1 MQEDRKLIVKLEPQ
15 SLSVQEWEILSTP
28 MDLAL
33 RNGVPFADKT
43 TKYRDDLLM
52 LMLYSAGLKHTL
64 SLLPLES
71 LELLR
76 EELKEDWREVM
87 AVADQL
93 SRERFLKDQQ
103 KDAKEE
109 EIRDI
114 ARRMILKGMSI
125 DMINNVTGLSKEDVM
140 KIVNQTME

>member
-103 KDAKEE
+103 KNAKEE

-114 ARRMILKGMSI
+114 ARRMIRKGMSI
-125 DMINNVTGLSKEDVM
+125 DMINDVTGLSKEDVM
-140 KIVNQTME
+140 KIVNQTTE